1 MPFMRLARFV
11 WERVLDPRQGLL
23 DPRKGGLP
31 LPHNGYLKA
40 LQVSGGL
47 GLHAMAGR
55 ARI

>member
-1 MPFMRLARFV
+1 MRLARFV